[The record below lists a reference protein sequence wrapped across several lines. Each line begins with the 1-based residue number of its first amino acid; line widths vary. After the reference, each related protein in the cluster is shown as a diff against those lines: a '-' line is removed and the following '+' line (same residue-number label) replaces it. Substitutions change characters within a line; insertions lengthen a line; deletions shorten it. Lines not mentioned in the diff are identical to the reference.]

1 MMFIILYCAIDNK
14 LQLFILKENNWRKTK
29 EARTEQRV
37 FLRPFIMPCT
47 VFYSLS
53 PQNYACGTSFFCKLL
68 LWLSLQDSEDQYLSG
83 VYLLI
88 NVMLLM

>member
-1 MMFIILYCAIDNK
+1 MMFIILHCAIDAK

-53 PQNYACGTSFFCKLL
+53 P
-68 LWLSLQDSEDQYLSG
+68 
-83 VYLLI
+83 
-88 NVMLLM
+88 